1 MAVGSVYVVIEHGTD
16 LAATCGRSLQGAR
29 HRDKIAAYSTRH
41 LALIFA
47 IPYQ

>member
-29 HRDKIAAYSTRH
+29 LRDKIAAYSTRY
-41 LALIFA
+41 LSR
-47 IPYQ
+47 